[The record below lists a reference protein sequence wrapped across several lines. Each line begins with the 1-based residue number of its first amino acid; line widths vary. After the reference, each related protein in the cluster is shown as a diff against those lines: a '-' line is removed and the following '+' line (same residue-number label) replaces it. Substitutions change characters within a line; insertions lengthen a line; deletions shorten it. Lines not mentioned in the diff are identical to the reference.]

1 MIMGLAE
8 SASPGRPPR
17 RLKRRHA
24 KRPDFEAIREFQLA
38 GGLVGR
44 ILQPLDG
51 KMARKV
57 RPGWQTRATGTF
69 DSRKSNSPLAFES
82 SLEREALLICEY
94 DDEIVELRTQ
104 PYEVE
109 IDTQPRK
116 SRSYPDFEVV
126 RRGGARTIIQVKSRF
141 DLEKPEVAARL
152 LRDQT
157 IFEALGWEYEVWPQS
172 FIRTHPLLDNARC
185 LHHYRRHHAPPEMLA
200 ALRQAFRERP
210 EVSAQTLCAEAKLR
224 MADVHML
231 LGIRLL
237 QTDLRQPLGPPS
249 ILRLRA

>member
-1 MIMGLAE
+1 MIMGHAE
-8 SASPGRPPR
+8 SASPERPRR

-24 KRPDFEAIREFQLA
+24 KRPEFEAIREFQLA
-38 GGLVGR
+38 GGLAGR
-44 ILQPLDG
+44 ILHPLDG

-82 SLEREALLICEY
+82 SLERDALLICEY

-126 RRGGARTIIQVKSRF
+126 LRGGARKIIQVKSRF
-141 DLEKPEVAARL
+141 DLEKPVVTARL
-152 LRDQT
+152 LRDQA
-157 IFEALGWEYEVWPQS
+157 IFEGLGWEYEVWPQS
-172 FIRTHPLLDNARC
+172 FIRTHPLLENARC
-185 LHHYRRHHAPPEMLA
+185 LHHYRRHQATPEMLA
-200 ALRQAFRERP
+200 ALREAFRERP
-210 EVSAQTLCAEAKLR
+210 EISAHALCAEGMLR
-224 MADVHML
+224 MTDVHML

-249 ILRLRA
+249 ILSLRA